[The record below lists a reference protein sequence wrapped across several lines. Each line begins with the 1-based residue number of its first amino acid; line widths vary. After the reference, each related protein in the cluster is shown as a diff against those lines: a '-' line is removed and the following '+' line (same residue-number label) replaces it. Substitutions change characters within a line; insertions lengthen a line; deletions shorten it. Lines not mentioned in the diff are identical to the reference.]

1 MDCHGTLLGIDTRTK
16 GRGGTEEHTDGA
28 FVHGLDDILA
38 LLLVLRLLNEADF
51 LGRDVIVTNE
61 LILDLLEDIPLTGLI
76 GREVTEDELC
86 SLLLV
91 VFLVIVCHQTR
102 TVAGLVLWVI
112 AKEFL
117 VNQSHIE

>member
-1 MDCHGTLLGIDTRTK
+1 MDCHSTLLGIDTRTK
-16 GRGGTEEHTDGA
+16 GRGRAEEYADGT
-28 FVHGLDDILA
+28 FVHLFDDLLA
-38 LLLVLRLLNEADF
+38 LLLVLRLLNEANL

-102 TVAGLVLWVI
+102 TVTGLVLWVI

>member
-1 MDCHGTLLGIDTRTK
+1 MDSHGTLLRIDTRTK

-28 FVHGLDDILA
+28 FVHLLDDLLA
-38 LLLVLRLLNEADF
+38 LLLVLSLLNEADF
-51 LGRDVIVTNE
+51 LGRDVIITHE
-61 LILDLLEDIPLTGLI
+61 LILDLLKDIPLTRLI

-102 TVAGLVLWVI
+102 TVAGLVLRVI